1 MQPTKVPPYLQER
14 LQDFTC
20 EKVENAGGTPGY
32 TIYKT
37 NLGRSGPFSLYDG
50 EALALWTNIG
60 KALGPEYTDTSPAQP
75 SQCLQSVADAL
86 TIEQLNDKVERLMA
100 VQPSQAGELLD
111 HEQKAEIVS
120 NWFSDEDMQSRA
132 MQMLGDIG
140 NHFPQH
146 PAQRSSAMPEYE
158 TRTTSMTIVPKG
170 EPLFSEQ
177 ATQVTT
183 VDEAGGEFVEVCQ
196 SGSIGLG
203 KIAINPEEWPALRDA
218 ISLMIENCREQTE

>member
-1 MQPTKVPPYLQER
+1 MTDFWVGNSLVGATRGLRSYLQT
-14 LQDFTC
+14 F
-20 EKVENAGGTPGY
+20 GG
-32 TIYKT
+32 
-37 NLGRSGPFSLYDG
+37 N
-50 EALALWTNIG
+50 EAMIFA
-60 KALGPEYTDTSPAQP
+60 
-75 SQCLQSVADAL
+75 
-86 TIEQLNDKVERLMA
+86 
-100 VQPSQAGELLD
+100 
-111 HEQKAEIVS
+111 
-120 NWFSDEDMQSRA
+120 
-132 MQMLGDIG
+132 
-140 NHFPQH
+140 
-146 PAQRSSAMPEYE
+146 AQRSRAMPEYE